1 MSSKPKITTTKKSGQ
16 KPKPKASVSKRHIPK
31 STAKQTCYKDSD
43 CANKLFKLAKKI
55 PGKDPDKVR
64 ADPYNNMIYHKDY
77 GKNTPHG
84 WQKDHINPDGSDN
97 IRNLQ
102 ALQSSKNES
111 LGNSKVKKDR
121 HSKCNK

>member
-1 MSSKPKITTTKKSGQ
+1 MSSKPITKRSAQKS
-16 KPKPKASVSKRHIPK
+16 KPKATVSKRHIPK
-31 STAKQTCYKDSD
+31 STKKQTCYKDSD
-43 CANKLFKLAKKI
+43 CTDKLFHLAKKI

-64 ADPYNNMIYHKDY
+64 KDPYNNNTIYRKDY
-77 GKNTPHG
+77 GKNTLHG